1 MNVLRPRPR
10 GFPWPIAIVGIALAA
25 AWLLS
30 RFQPAPIGFLPLS
43 WSMGIGFILFGCG
56 AVLTVSA
63 ARTLHDR
70 ATPILP
76 MHGARYLITCGPYR
90 YSRNPMYLGNTLAV
104 LGIGFI
110 LGNVWFLVAGLA
122 AATFTDLVPV
132 RREEQHLLALFG
144 ADYEMY
150 CRNTRRWI

>member
-1 MNVLRPRPR
+1 MNVFRPRPR
-10 GFPWPIAIVGIALAA
+10 GYPWPIAIVGVALVA

-30 RFQPAPIGFLPLS
+30 RVQPVSIGLPLS
-43 WSMGIGFILFGCG
+43 WSMAIGFVVFGCG
-56 AVLTVSA
+56 AALTISA
-63 ARTLHDR
+63 AKTLHDR

-76 MHGARYLITCGPYR
+76 MHGAQHLVTCGPYR
-90 YSRNPMYLGNTLAV
+90 YSRNPVYLGNTLAM
-104 LGIGFI
+104 LGIGFM
-110 LGNVWFLVAGLA
+110 LGNVWFLIAGVA
-122 AATFTDLVPV
+122 AAVLTHLVTV